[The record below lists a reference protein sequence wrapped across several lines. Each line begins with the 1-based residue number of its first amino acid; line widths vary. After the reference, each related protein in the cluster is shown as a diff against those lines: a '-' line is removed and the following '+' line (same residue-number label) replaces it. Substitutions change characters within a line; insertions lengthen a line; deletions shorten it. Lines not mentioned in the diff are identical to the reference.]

1 MDVIEIVKTKLELLI
16 DNTYVGNER
25 TVISDLKTV
34 ITESLLE
41 LNGVDNLQIIGKS
54 NIRSFQDIE
63 IVDNDKLYKIDI
75 NMHDIKK
82 VISLPSL
89 MSIKRA
95 KDFLTDSNNY
105 ITYIF
110 VDYYITTVGDDDDS
124 REIIKIKKISVQ
136 NIESLDWSYLSIQ
149 NLGKGQLQMKNISTE
164 LTFNN
169 DITRKE
175 WLAILKKKGS
185 IYYENLLLKIT
196 EYKSKWEEDK

>member
-1 MDVIEIVKTKLELLI
+1 MNVIELIKKQLEPLLN
-16 DNTYVGNER
+16 NTYVTTEKQAVSNLQY
-25 TVISDLKTV
+25 I
-34 ITESLLE
+34 IIESLLK
-41 LNGVDNLQIIGKS
+41 LNNIDNLKITGKN

-63 IVDNDKLYKIDI
+63 IINGDELYKIDI
-75 NMHDIKK
+75 NMHDVKK

-95 KDFLTDSNNY
+95 KDFLSNSNNY

-110 VDYYITTVGDDDDS
+110 VDYFITNI
-124 REIIKIKKISVQ
+124 ENENQIMMIKKISVQ

-175 WLAILKKKGS
+175 WLAILKRKGS
-185 IYYENLLLKIT
+185 IYYENLLLKII
-196 EYKSKWEEDK
+196 EYKSKWEENN